1 MEKIETIVTTVL
13 AAIMIAFFAFLLG
26 KKKEDIAIALNYQQ
40 YYNNIITA
48 LEKKIIELTSI
59 NKEQLDIIES
69 QKKNIEN
76 WSNNCSKL
84 EHIISEE
91 RKQNVELREML
102 KK

>member
-1 MEKIETIVTTVL
+1 LDLQNIVNEQKDL
-13 AAIMIAFFAFLLG
+13 I
-26 KKKEDIAIALNYQQ
+26 KEYR
-40 YYNNIITA
+40 
-48 LEKKIIELTSI
+48 E
-59 NKEQLDIIES
+59 IIES

-84 EHIISEE
+84 EHIVNEE